1 MAIVTKFGGVVLD
14 SAINIKKAI
23 SEVLSFSENI
33 IVVVSASKGV
43 TNWLETIANLSLTD
57 IIKANNKISEL
68 LNYQIDIAQE
78 LNIFDECEFEFN
90 EYIAKIK
97 DISKGLS
104 IVKELSN
111 RTLDLIVH
119 YGEKFSSII
128 FTNLIKKISDKSNVY
143 ISALDFII
151 TDDNFRYAAP
161 NLLLTKERVDN
172 ILI

>member
-111 RTLDLIVH
+111 LSLIH
-119 YGEKFSSII
+119 I
-128 FTNLIKKISDKSNVY
+128 
-143 ISALDFII
+143 
-151 TDDNFRYAAP
+151 
-161 NLLLTKERVDN
+161 
-172 ILI
+172 

>member
-128 FTNLIKKISDKSNVY
+128 FTNLIKKY
-143 ISALDFII
+143 
-151 TDDNFRYAAP
+151 
-161 NLLLTKERVDN
+161 
-172 ILI
+172 LINQMCTFQL